1 MANQESRERRLFNGA
16 NAAAKDAMG
25 SVVELARRTRTS
37 VIICRNGVIERI
49 APETIALQD
58 VTTEPVP
65 TSNDT
70 KG

>member
-1 MANQESRERRLFNGA
+1 MANRESRERRLFDSA

-37 VIICRNGVIERI
+37 VIIYRNGVIERI
-49 APETIALQD
+49 APETITLQD

>member
-1 MANQESRERRLFNGA
+1 MAKQESRERRLFDGA

-25 SVVELARRTRTS
+25 SVVELARRTRTP

-49 APETIALQD
+49 APEAIALQD
-58 VTTEPVP
+58 VTTEPVS
-65 TSNDT
+65 TSDVT

>member
-1 MANQESRERRLFNGA
+1 MANQESRERRLFDGA

-37 VIICRNGVIERI
+37 VIICRNGVIERVP
-49 APETIALQD
+49 PEAIALQD
-58 VTTEPVP
+58 VTTEPVSR
-65 TSNDT
+65 THDT